1 MNKHT
6 EHDTREHLLATGE
19 QLCLQRGFTGMG
31 LSELLK
37 TAEVPK
43 GSFYHYFRS
52 KEAFGVAML
61 ERHYAAY
68 HQRLTE
74 LLQSGE
80 GNYRDR
86 ILAYYQQT
94 LNQFCQHGTISGCL
108 TVKLSAE
115 VCDLSEDMRSAMDKG
130 ARGVIALLSQALE
143 NGRKN
148 HCLTF
153 CGEPLQQAQVLYAL
167 WLGANL
173 QAKISRSFEPLENAL
188 AHVKNIIATP
198 AVYQAFFITRRP
210 GAFMSSEKL
219 YSPLKVGAITAANR
233 IFMAPLT
240 RLRSIEPGDI
250 PTPLMAE
257 YYRQRA
263 SAGLIISEA
272 TQISAQAKGYAG
284 APGIHSQEQIA
295 AWKKITAGVH
305 AENGHMA
312 VQLWHT
318 GRISH
323 ASLQPGGQAPVAP
336 SALSAGTRTSLR
348 DENGQAIRVETSM
361 PRALELGEIP
371 GIVND
376 FRQAIA
382 NAREAGFDLV
392 ELHSAHGYLLHQFL
406 SPSSN
411 HRTDQYGGSVENRAR
426 LVLEVVDAGIEEWGA
441 DRIGIRISP
450 IGTFQNTDN
459 GPNEEA
465 DALYLIEQLG
475 KRGIAYLHMS
485 EPDWAGGEPYTDAFR
500 EKVRARFHGPII
512 GAGAYTVE
520 KAETLIG
527 KGLIDAVAFG
537 RDWIANPDL
546 VARLQR
552 KAELN
557 PQRAE
562 SFYGGGAEGYTDYP
576 TL

>member
-1 MNKHT
+1 
-6 EHDTREHLLATGE
+6 
-19 QLCLQRGFTGMG
+19 
-31 LSELLK
+31 
-37 TAEVPK
+37 
-43 GSFYHYFRS
+43 
-52 KEAFGVAML
+52 
-61 ERHYAAY
+61 
-68 HQRLTE
+68 
-74 LLQSGE
+74 
-80 GNYRDR
+80 
-86 ILAYYQQT
+86 
-94 LNQFCQHGTISGCL
+94 
-108 TVKLSAE
+108 
-115 VCDLSEDMRSAMDKG
+115 
-130 ARGVIALLSQALE
+130 
-143 NGRKN
+143 
-148 HCLTF
+148 
-153 CGEPLQQAQVLYAL
+153 
-167 WLGANL
+167 
-173 QAKISRSFEPLENAL
+173 
-188 AHVKNIIATP
+188 
-198 AVYQAFFITRRP
+198 
-210 GAFMSSEKL
+210 
-219 YSPLKVGAITAANR
+219 
-233 IFMAPLT
+233 
-240 RLRSIEPGDI
+240 
-250 PTPLMAE
+250 
-257 YYRQRA
+257 
-263 SAGLIISEA
+263 
-272 TQISAQAKGYAG
+272 
-284 APGIHSQEQIA
+284 
-295 AWKKITAGVH
+295 
-305 AENGHMA
+305 
-312 VQLWHT
+312 QLWHT

-361 PRALELGEIP
+361 PRALELEEIP

-441 DRIGIRISP
+441 DRIGIRVSP

>member
-1 MNKHT
+1 
-6 EHDTREHLLATGE
+6 
-19 QLCLQRGFTGMG
+19 
-31 LSELLK
+31 
-37 TAEVPK
+37 
-43 GSFYHYFRS
+43 
-52 KEAFGVAML
+52 
-61 ERHYAAY
+61 
-68 HQRLTE
+68 
-74 LLQSGE
+74 
-80 GNYRDR
+80 
-86 ILAYYQQT
+86 
-94 LNQFCQHGTISGCL
+94 
-108 TVKLSAE
+108 
-115 VCDLSEDMRSAMDKG
+115 
-130 ARGVIALLSQALE
+130 
-143 NGRKN
+143 
-148 HCLTF
+148 
-153 CGEPLQQAQVLYAL
+153 
-167 WLGANL
+167 
-173 QAKISRSFEPLENAL
+173 
-188 AHVKNIIATP
+188 
-198 AVYQAFFITRRP
+198 
-210 GAFMSSEKL
+210 MSSEKL

-284 APGIHSQEQIA
+284 APGIHSPEQIA

-305 AENGHMA
+305 A
-312 VQLWHT
+312 
-318 GRISH
+318 
-323 ASLQPGGQAPVAP
+323 
-336 SALSAGTRTSLR
+336 
-348 DENGQAIRVETSM
+348 ENGQAIRVETSM

>member
-1 MNKHT
+1 
-6 EHDTREHLLATGE
+6 
-19 QLCLQRGFTGMG
+19 
-31 LSELLK
+31 
-37 TAEVPK
+37 
-43 GSFYHYFRS
+43 
-52 KEAFGVAML
+52 
-61 ERHYAAY
+61 
-68 HQRLTE
+68 
-74 LLQSGE
+74 
-80 GNYRDR
+80 
-86 ILAYYQQT
+86 
-94 LNQFCQHGTISGCL
+94 
-108 TVKLSAE
+108 
-115 VCDLSEDMRSAMDKG
+115 
-130 ARGVIALLSQALE
+130 
-143 NGRKN
+143 
-148 HCLTF
+148 
-153 CGEPLQQAQVLYAL
+153 
-167 WLGANL
+167 
-173 QAKISRSFEPLENAL
+173 
-188 AHVKNIIATP
+188 
-198 AVYQAFFITRRP
+198 
-210 GAFMSSEKL
+210 MSSDKL
-219 YSPLKVGAITAANR
+219 FTPLKVGAITAPNR

-284 APGIHSQEQIA
+284 APGLHSDEQIA

-305 AENGHMA
+305 AENGHIA

-323 ASLQPGGQAPVAP
+323 SSLQPGGQQPV
-336 SALSAGTRTSLR
+336 SASAISAGTRTSLR
-348 DENGQAIRVETSM
+348 DENGQAIRVDTSM
-361 PRALELGEIP
+361 PRALETEEIP

-411 HRTDQYGGSVENRAR
+411 HRTDRYGGSVENRAR
-426 LVLEVVDAGIEEWGA
+426 LVLEVVDAGIKEWGA
-441 DRIGIRISP
+441 DRIGIRVSP
-450 IGTFQNTDN
+450 VGTFQNVDN

-465 DALYLIEQLG
+465 DALYLIEELG

-485 EPDWAGGEPYTDAFR
+485 EPDWAGGKPYTDAFR

-512 GAGAYTVE
+512 GAGAYTPE
-520 KAETLIG
+520 KAETLIE

-537 RDWIANPDL
+537 RDYIANPDL

-557 PQRAE
+557 PQRSE